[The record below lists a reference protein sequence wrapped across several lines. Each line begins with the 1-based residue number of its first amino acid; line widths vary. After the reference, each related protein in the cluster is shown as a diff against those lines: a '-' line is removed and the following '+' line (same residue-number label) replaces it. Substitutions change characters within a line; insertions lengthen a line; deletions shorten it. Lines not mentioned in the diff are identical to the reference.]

1 MDHDV
6 ILTIVTAIAGAL
18 GIKEIWNI
26 WKKKIDIQAKKDLT
40 TLRNQQL
47 IVTDVMQEQRK
58 TMEEMTTRIMSL
70 EDKID
75 KLIKENIMLR
85 EKLARMEERLLINAK
100 LKVNRKRAAGS

>member
-40 TLRNQQL
+40 ALQHQQL

-58 TMEEMTTRIMSL
+58 SMEEMTARIISL

>member
-40 TLRNQQL
+40 ALQHQQL

-58 TMEEMTTRIMSL
+58 SMEEMTARIISL

-100 LKVNRKRAAGS
+100 LKVNRKRSVGE

>member
-40 TLRNQQL
+40 ALQHQQL

-58 TMEEMTTRIMSL
+58 SMEEMTTRIISL

-75 KLIKENIMLR
+75 KLITENIMLR

-100 LKVNRKRAAGS
+100 LKVNRKRSVGE

>member
-40 TLRNQQL
+40 SLQHQQL

-58 TMEEMTTRIMSL
+58 SMEEMTTRIISL

-75 KLIKENIMLR
+75 KLITENIMLR

-100 LKVNRKRAAGS
+100 LKVNRKRSVGD

>member
-40 TLRNQQL
+40 TLRNQQQ

-58 TMEEMTTRIMSL
+58 SMEEMTTRILSL
-70 EDKID
+70 EEKID
-75 KLIKENIMLR
+75 QLVKENIMLR
-85 EKLARMEERLLINAK
+85 EKLARMEERLLLNAK
-100 LKVNRKRAAGS
+100 KKVNRKLST

>member
-40 TLRNQQL
+40 ALQHQQL

-58 TMEEMTTRIMSL
+58 SMEEMTGRIISL

-75 KLIKENIMLR
+75 KLITENIMLR

-100 LKVNRKRAAGS
+100 LKVNRKRSVGE

>member
-6 ILTIVTAIAGAL
+6 ILTIVTAIAAAL
-18 GIKEIWNI
+18 GVKEIWNI

-40 TLRNQQL
+40 ALQHQQL

-58 TMEEMTTRIMSL
+58 SMEEMTTRIISL

-75 KLIKENIMLR
+75 KLITENIMLR

-100 LKVNRKRAAGS
+100 LKVNRKRSVGE

>member
-6 ILTIVTAIAGAL
+6 ILTIVTGIAGAL

-26 WKKKIDIQAKKDLT
+26 WKTKIDIQAKKDLT
-40 TLRNQQL
+40 ALQHQQL

-58 TMEEMTTRIMSL
+58 SMEEMTGRIISL

-75 KLIKENIMLR
+75 KLINENIMLR

-100 LKVNRKRAAGS
+100 LKVNRKRTVGD